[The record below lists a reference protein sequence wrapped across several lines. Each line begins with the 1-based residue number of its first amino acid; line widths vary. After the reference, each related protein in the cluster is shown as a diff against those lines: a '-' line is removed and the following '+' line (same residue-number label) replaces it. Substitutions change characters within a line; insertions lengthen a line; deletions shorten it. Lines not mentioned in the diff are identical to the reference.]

1 MFVFKRYKR
10 VDVLLALTPRL
21 LLRLQTETLEI
32 RYNISF
38 VVIILESVSHNYYE
52 HDGMVVT
59 FGWLL
64 LFFTSSDFRRFVMQI
79 FKAF

>member
-21 LLRLQTETLEI
+21 LLRLQTGTLEI
-32 RYNISF
+32 RYNISC
-38 VVIILESVSHNYYE
+38 VVIILESVSDNYFE

-59 FGWLL
+59 FGWFL